1 VPARRRLS
9 VSPRGYRR
17 ITLVSLILLSFII
30 VTGASVRLSG
40 SGLGCSDWP
49 TCEEDSLVAEL
60 DNVHAMVEFV
70 NRVITGFVSIAVI
83 AAVLGSM
90 WRTPRRRDLTWWS
103 WGLVAGVIA
112 QILLGALVVQE
123 RLPPTLVMGHFL
135 LSMVLVWNA
144 MVLHHRAGLPDDEV
158 VVPRELP
165 SITRHVRVL
174 SLLASVVL
182 VSGTFVTGSGPHSG
196 SESEQTKAALEAK
209 GYDITLL
216 TPEEL
221 EIERL
226 PFDVPDV
233 ARVHGLAVMTFL
245 AATIWLAVRLK
256 RERAPQ
262 DVFDAAQALIVIIVA
277 QAGVGYVQYFT
288 GVPELLVGVHILG
301 ATLVWIAAV
310 RLHMGVRLP
319 LPRSQG
325 TDPAAPD
332 GRMEAVDGT
341 TNDGDGDP
349 GDRPSDLVT
358 SG

>member
-1 VPARRRLS
+1 MPARRRLRI
-9 VSPRGYRR
+9 SPRGYRR

-30 VTGASVRLSG
+30 VTGAAVRLSG

-49 TCEEDSLVAEL
+49 TCEQDSLVAEL
-60 DNVHAMVEFV
+60 DDVHAMVEFV
-70 NRVITGFVSIAVI
+70 NRVITGFVSLAVI

-144 MVLHHRAGLPDDEV
+144 MVLHHRAGLPDDRI
-158 VVPRELP
+158 VPRELP
-165 SITRHVRVL
+165 KITRHVRVL
-174 SLLASVVL
+174 SLLASAVL
-182 VSGTFVTGSGPHSG
+182 VTGTFVTGSGPHSG
-196 SESEQTKAALEAK
+196 SESEQTKRALEAK
-209 GYDITLL
+209 GYDLSLL

-233 ARVHGLAVMTFL
+233 ARVHGLTVMAFL
-245 AATIWLAVRLK
+245 AATVLLAVRLR

-262 DVFDAAQALIVIIVA
+262 DIFDATQMLIVVIVA

-310 RLHMGVRLP
+310 RLHMAVRLP
-319 LPRSQG
+319 LPQSPVGARAQAHLPG
-325 TDPAAPD
+325 DPPL
-332 GRMEAVDGT
+332 
-341 TNDGDGDP
+341 GDGPSGDNDP
-349 GDRPSDLVT
+349 GDRPSDLVA